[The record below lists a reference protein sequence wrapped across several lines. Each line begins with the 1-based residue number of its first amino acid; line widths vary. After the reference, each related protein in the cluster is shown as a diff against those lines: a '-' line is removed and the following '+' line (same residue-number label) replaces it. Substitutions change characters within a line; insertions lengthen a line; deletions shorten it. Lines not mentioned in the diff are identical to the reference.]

1 MDSGRGLSDE
11 EYSYIGDKGDIG
23 FIDFED
29 CKSLCSYNP
38 SEESQ
43 IVNISVPF
51 PLSNGKPQSGVIGET
66 MFDSITLKNTTG
78 EPLDLWSVEIYDAK
92 PENSFTLSI
101 MKPPSS
107 DDDVDYISA
116 FMEAA
121 KLEDRVLSTDQ
132 DLTIWLSCKPKEI
145 GLHTA
150 AVHFSVGEETIE
162 RLVVLLAEDKISQSL
177 SSQKPY
183 RRSTRKKQNVV
194 DIHAENPTYVVG
206 RRPSRP
212 ANRGYKHHLPLY
224 PIPANIRTMLNNR
237 EIPNTVNEGLSMNNY
252 GPFFKN
258 LLAMEEIKLEVSA
271 DSLQMQFFFPF
282 VTLGCTS
289 CIMHMV
295 HNKYYSM
302 KMTDIVQ

>member
-38 SEESQ
+38 CQESQ

-51 PLSNGKPQSGVIGET
+51 PLSNGKPRSGVVGET

-78 EPLDLWSVEIYDAK
+78 EPLDLWSVSIYDAK

-101 MKPPSS
+101 MKPPAS
-107 DDDVDYISA
+107 DDDVDYIQA

-121 KLEDRVLSTDQ
+121 TLEDRVLSADH

-150 AVHFSVGEETIE
+150 AVHFSVGDETIE

-177 SSQKPY
+177 SSLKPY
-183 RRSTRKKQNVV
+183 RRSSRRKQNVV
-194 DIHAENPTYVVG
+194 DVHAENPNYVAG
-206 RRPSRP
+206 KRPSR
-212 ANRGYKHHLPLY
+212 ASNRGYSHPLPLY

-237 EIPNTVNEGLSMNNY
+237 EIPNTVNEGLTMNNY
-252 GPFFKN
+252 VSFFKN
-258 LLAMEEIKLEVSA
+258 LLAMEEIKLEVSPIVVRPILF
-271 DSLQMQFFFPF
+271 SMSN
-282 VTLGCTS
+282 TGCTS
-289 CIMHMV
+289 CPATDAQ
-295 HNKYYSM
+295 M
-302 KMTDIVQ
+302 KTTNLIN